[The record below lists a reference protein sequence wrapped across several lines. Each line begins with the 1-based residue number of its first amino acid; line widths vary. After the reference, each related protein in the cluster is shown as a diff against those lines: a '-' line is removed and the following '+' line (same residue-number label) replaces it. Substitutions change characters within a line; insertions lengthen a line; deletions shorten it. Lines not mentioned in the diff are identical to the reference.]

1 MHGLGVIGFTL
12 NLESICYASSKSF
25 FERLKLVET
34 SLDLTY
40 ALERF
45 LAFIIKDEENIN
57 EALKE
62 LTIKKQEMVSEPV
75 MSNETTSANPNDI
88 AVVDTPSQFALPA
101 FPRKDTLETIE
112 ARARQLREVHPQL
125 KKKQAHFYAGHC
137 TIGLH
142 YTIEQF
148 KSEEH
153 TVYETARTSMEDLA
167 NRGFYKKEMI
177 GKKFVY
183 TPIPLE
189 DQD

>member
-1 MHGLGVIGFTL
+1 MLNFTIG
-12 NLESICYASSKSF
+12 
-25 FERLKLVET
+25 
-34 SLDLTY
+34 
-40 ALERF
+40 
-45 LAFIIKDEENIN
+45 
-57 EALKE
+57 
-62 LTIKKQEMVSEPV
+62 PV

-142 YTIEQF
+142 YTIDQF